1 MSLNERVETKKK
13 WKSTPPKK
21 INFNENKIKT
31 KSLNRI
37 PQKVT
42 FHTIDLKYM

>member
-1 MSLNERVETKKK
+1 MKELKQKK
-13 WKSTPPKK
+13 SGNLPPPKK

>member
-1 MSLNERVETKKK
+1 MSLNDKVETKKK
-13 WKSTPPKK
+13 WKSTPQKK

-31 KSLNRI
+31 KYLNRI